1 MVLKL
6 IRSKILRKKMTY
18 NILFTERSRKQFS
31 KLNKDIQ
38 KLIISYL
45 ENRVSINPTNYGKS
59 LVGDKKGLWRYR
71 VNDYR
76 IICNINNNDLLV
88 LVLDVGHRREIYD

>member
-1 MVLKL
+1 
-6 IRSKILRKKMTY
+6 MTY
-18 NILFTERSRKQFS
+18 NIFFTERSRKQFS
-31 KLNKDIQ
+31 KLSEDVQ
-38 KLIISYL
+38 KRIIYYL
-45 ENRVSINPTNYGKS
+45 DNMVSIHPTNYGKS

-71 VNDYR
+71 VDDYR